1 MNLFQ
6 YIHNY
11 GQQAPEHLAIK
22 TSSEQISYKQL
33 EQSINCAANYLYTL
47 GYQEGDVVLLK
58 LTNKL
63 HFTLMFLGG
72 LRSGCI
78 VVPLPDDRKPQTLE
92 SLAKRVRAKGIIKD
106 DNFSE
111 DIFHDT
117 SMSSR
122 FDRAVRTS
130 EFYHI
135 TSGSTGGEKVS
146 IRTVDALTHEG
157 EAYRDAL
164 NFTDEDMLLGLSP
177 LYHSFALGAVI
188 GGAFTSGA
196 CMYIVDKFVPRT
208 TLEILSCEKITR
220 LVLVPAMVKLLCI
233 SKTDYDNKENALKT
247 VLVGG
252 GPISKAL
259 KEDFLKKFGIYPSP
273 TYGSTETGGLLLC
286 GDKKYEDSVG
296 VPMPGVEVKIVD
308 ADGKTG
314 YRKSQGE
321 LWVRCPGMQR
331 EYLDAPGNS
340 FDEEEYFP
348 MGDLVRADEDG
359 YIYIIGRI
367 KNMINIGGRKV
378 NPLEI
383 EEVIKKMPNV
393 SDCVVF
399 GVKQREKE
407 VIKAVI
413 VPKGKLREEDVRHRC
428 FEELEHYKLPSM
440 IEMKSDLPKNEMG
453 KIRKDI
459 LMEANDGLLS

>member
-1 MNLFQ
+1 MNLFE

-11 GQQAPEHLAIK
+11 AQQDTEHLAIK
-22 TSSEQISYKQL
+22 TSSEQMSYKQL
-33 EQSINCAANYLYTL
+33 EQAINCTANYLCTL
-47 GYQEGDVVLLK
+47 GYQEGDAVLLK

-63 HFTLMFLGG
+63 HFTIMFLGG

-92 SLAKRVRAKGIIKD
+92 SLAKRVKAKGIIMD
-106 DNFSE
+106 DNFSG
-111 DIFHDT
+111 DIFHNR
-117 SMSSR
+117 SMSCR
-122 FDRAVRTS
+122 FDRVVRIS

-135 TSGSTGGEKVS
+135 TSGSTGGEKIS
-146 IRTVDALTHEG
+146 IRTLDALTHEG

-164 NFTDEDMLLGLSP
+164 NFTDEDILLGLSP

-208 TLEILSCEKITR
+208 VLEILSREQITR

-233 SKTDYDNKENALKT
+233 SKADYDSQVNALKT
-247 VLVGG
+247 VLAGG
-252 GPISKAL
+252 GPLSKTL
-259 KEDFLKKFGIYPSP
+259 KEEFQKKFGIYPSP

-286 GDKKYEDSVG
+286 SDKKYEGSVG

-308 ADGKTG
+308 ADGKAG
-314 YRKSQGE
+314 YRRSQGE

-331 EYLDAPGNS
+331 GYLDAPGNP

-348 MGDLVRADEDG
+348 MGDLVRAEEDG

-407 VIKAVI
+407 AIKAVI
-413 VPKGKLREEDVRHRC
+413 VPKGTLQEEDVRHRC
-428 FEELEHYKLPSM
+428 FEELEYYKLPGM
-440 IEMKSDLPKNEMG
+440 IEMKSALPKNEMG
-453 KIRKDI
+453 KIRKDL
-459 LMEANDGLLS
+459 LMEENDGLLS